1 MVKHNP
7 QKRETYVAKQAGNQP
22 KTKNTRERRIASI
35 IAIPPVKAMVVM
47 AAARGV
53 SLPDGGDR
61 GLH

>member
-7 QKRETYVAKQAGNQP
+7 QKREAYVVANGP
-22 KTKNTRERRIASI
+22 KNTRERRIESI

-53 SLPDGGDR
+53 SSPDGGVW
-61 GLH
+61 GLR